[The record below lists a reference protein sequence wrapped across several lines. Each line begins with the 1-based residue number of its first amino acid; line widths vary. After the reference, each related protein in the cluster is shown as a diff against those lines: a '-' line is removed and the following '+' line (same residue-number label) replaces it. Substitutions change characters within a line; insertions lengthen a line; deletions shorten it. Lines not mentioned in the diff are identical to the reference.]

1 MNRPLRYGTIGRYE
15 KKEVKLMKEGM
26 LYRNAEGHFALD
38 EATYWTGGEPIS
50 IFEEDD
56 QEWLDGTV
64 EKDEFG
70 EYYFTNGFLVVYL
83 YEGLPVK
90 CK

>member
-1 MNRPLRYGTIGRYE
+1 
-15 KKEVKLMKEGM
+15 MKEGM
-26 LYRNAEGHFALD
+26 LYRNEEGYFALD
-38 EATYWTGGEPIS
+38 AATCWMGGEPII

-56 QEWLDGTV
+56 QEWLEGAV

-90 CK
+90 TK

>member
-1 MNRPLRYGTIGRYE
+1 MTIYFDTI
-15 KKEVKLMKEGM
+15 KEGDNM
-26 LYRNAEGHFALD
+26 KQGILFKNSQGYFALD
-38 EATYWTGGEPIS
+38 EETYWTGGEAII

-56 QEWLDGTV
+56 QEWLEGKV

-70 EYYFTNGFLVVYL
+70 EYYFTDGFLVVYL

-90 CK
+90 TK

>member
-1 MNRPLRYGTIGRYE
+1 
-15 KKEVKLMKEGM
+15 MKEGM
-26 LYRNAEGHFALD
+26 LLRNEEGFFALD
-38 EATYWTGGEPIS
+38 ETTCFKGGEPII

-56 QEWLDGTV
+56 QEWLEGKV

-83 YEGLPVK
+83 YEGLPAKVNA
-90 CK
+90 